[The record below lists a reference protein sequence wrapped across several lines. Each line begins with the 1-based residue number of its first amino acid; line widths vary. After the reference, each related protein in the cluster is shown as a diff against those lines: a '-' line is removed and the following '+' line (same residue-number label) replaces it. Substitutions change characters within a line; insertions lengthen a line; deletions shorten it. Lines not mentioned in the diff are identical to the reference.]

1 MEATRKMFDD
11 KVAEMGI
18 LKGINATAVLSREEH
33 NQILN
38 RLQQL
43 EMDVKKSA
51 KDYRLM
57 KKYEIVKFGVDTAV
71 SKLAKKGTD
80 LRVIC
85 ADELFN
91 VIHSTHLAKW
101 YGGPRITH
109 EALYMYF
116 YMLLLL
122 LNVFI

>member
-1 MEATRKMFDD
+1 MEAMRKKFYDN
-11 KVAEMGI
+11 VAEMGI
-18 LKGINATAVLSREEH
+18 SKGINASAVLSREEY

-57 KKYEIVKFGVDTAV
+57 KKYEIVKFGVDDAAV

-80 LRVIC
+80 L
-85 ADELFN
+85 
-91 VIHSTHLAKW
+91 
-101 YGGPRITH
+101 
-109 EALYMYF
+109 
-116 YMLLLL
+116 
-122 LNVFI
+122 